1 MDSMHAR
8 YQRDI
13 VSLKKEKVASVEF
26 SRKQM
31 KGRQTKIIV

>member
-8 YQRDI
+8 YQRDSI
-13 VSLKKEKVASVEF
+13 LEKKKVASVEF